1 MGGAAGQ
8 FHTGSGALLVRSVL
22 SLQMA
27 RVPYTTVSAAHGLA
41 A

>member
-1 MGGAAGQ
+1 MGGATGR
-8 FHTGSGALLVRSVL
+8 FHMGRGAMVVRSVL

-27 RVPYTTVSAAHGLA
+27 RVPYTMVSAAHGLA